1 MIRDL
6 SVSLRNLLEDP
17 GLAAEFPELSAADI
31 LFDRPI
37 TTFNPA
43 QSAVNLFLFDVSEN
57 VELRSNESEIV
68 RNGFQATRR
77 KPPRRIDCAYLV
89 TAWPVGGIDLFLQEH
104 RLLSHTLRVLGRNP
118 TMPPGFLAGS
128 LAGQEPPLPM
138 IAPEVDSLKGAAE
151 FWTAMGNQMR
161 AAFTVT
167 VTISVPWLP
176 DVTGPV
182 VTTKLAGFAAGT
194 PAVDETLIQIGGQVI
209 DPGGNGIPRAFVDVL
224 DAGLRAI
231 TDDEGRFSL
240 PQVPAGNRTLRV
252 VAVGF
257 QPNTQTVT
265 VPGSQSDYEI
275 TLTP

>member
-6 SVSLRNLLEDP
+6 SESLRNLLDDP
-17 GLAAEFPELSAADI
+17 GLAPEFPELAAADI

-37 TTFNPA
+37 ATFTPA
-43 QSAVNLFLFDVSEN
+43 QSAVDLFLFDVSEN
-57 VELRSNESEIV
+57 VELRDNEPEIV
-68 RNGFQATRR
+68 RNGFMATRR
-77 KPPRRIDCAYLV
+77 KPPRRIDCSYLV

-104 RLLSHTLRVLGRNP
+104 RLLSQTLQVLGRNP
-118 TMPPGFLAGS
+118 TMPAAVLAGT

-151 FWTAMGNQMR
+151 FWTAMGNQLR
-161 AAFTVT
+161 ASFAVT
-167 VTISVPWLP
+167 VTISVPWVP

-182 VTTKLAGFAAGT
+182 VTTKRAGFAPGT
-194 PAVDETLIQIGGQVI
+194 SAVEETLIQIGGLVV
-209 DPGGNGIPRAFVDVL
+209 DGGGNGIAGAFVDVL
-224 DAGLRAI
+224 DAGLRAV

-240 PQVPAGNRTLRV
+240 PQVPVGDRTVRV

-257 QPNTQTVT
+257 SPNTQVVT
-265 VPGSQSDYEI
+265 VPGSSGDYQI